1 MFTESRK
8 VPNLATKP
16 RQLFLADNQQ
26 FPTINHTT
34 MKPLIALVIALTIS
48 STLRAELNYEAISDW
63 IKLPEGRENIGN
75 MHGDVA
81 VSSAGEIYVS
91 VQDPK
96 AGLQV
101 YSADGKW
108 IRNVKGA
115 PNDFHGF
122 VIRKQEDGEFI
133 YGPRLGGGDIL
144 KMTLDGEIKLRIP
157 SSAIP
162 DKFKKGG
169 RVRLTGMDVAPNGD
183 LFVVDGY
190 SSDYVHHFDKKG
202 KYLTSFGGKG
212 EPFKFRTLHKIA
224 VDTRFNP
231 PRIIGTDR
239 ANGRVIHMS
248 NDGKFIGV
256 VADGLLMPAC
266 VAIHGDL
273 AAIGEIKGRVTLLD
287 KSGKV
292 VKQLGHNKN
301 PKEVGTNR
309 TPRSAWRTG
318 FVTAPHGVAF
328 NASGD
333 VIVAEYSNAGR
344 VHRFKNLNGSSAK
357 TSGTSEL
364 DLKPILGKDL
374 ANWQVPSGNDKAGWY
389 KVNNGVLEIRNGPK
403 KKGSVL
409 WTKKKYRDFVMEL
422 DFRFGEGT
430 VDSGVH
436 VRTQDQIQIGI
447 SGSLKRDMT
456 CSPYI
461 PGKGYPV
468 EAKNVKKLLKAKD
481 WNAMR
486 IQAIGNQY
494 TVWLQGEEVMTY
506 KSGSA
511 KEEGPIGIQLHGSR
525 IMGIDYRNMKVAE
538 LP

>member
-8 VPNLATKP
+8 VRNSVVKS
-16 RQLFLADNQQ
+16 RQLLLANNHQALTNNQ
-26 FPTINHTT
+26 TK
-34 MKPLIALVIALTIS
+34 MKSLIALVITLTIS
-48 STLRAELNYEAISDW
+48 PTLRAELSYEAISDW

-81 VSSAGEIYVS
+81 VSSAGELYVS

-96 AGLQV
+96 AGVQV

-122 VIRKQEDGEFI
+122 VIRKHKDGEFL
-133 YGPRLGGGDIL
+133 YGPRLGGGEIL
-144 KMTLDGEIKLRIP
+144 KMTLEGEVKLRIP
-157 SSAIP
+157 ASAIP
-162 DKFKKGG
+162 DKYKKGG

-190 SSDYVHHFDKKG
+190 SSDYVHRFDKTG
-202 KYLTSFGGKG
+202 KYLASFGGKG
-212 EPFKFRTLHKIA
+212 EPYKFRTLHKIA
-224 VDTRFNP
+224 VDTRFDP

-239 ANGRVIHMS
+239 ANGRVVHMS
-248 NDGKFIGV
+248 NDGKFIGEV
-256 VADGLLMPAC
+256 TTGLLMPAC
-266 VAIHGDL
+266 VAIQGDL

-309 TPRSAWRTG
+309 TPKSAWRTG

-333 VIVAEYSNAGR
+333 VIVAEYSVAGR
-344 VHRFKNLNGSSAK
+344 IHRFKKLNATSAK
-357 TSGTSEL
+357 TSDSSKL

-374 ANWQVPSGNDKAGWY
+374 AGWQVPSGNDKAGWY

-468 EAKNVKKLLKAKD
+468 EAKNIKKLLKAKD
-481 WNAMR
+481 WNTMR

>member
-8 VPNLATKP
+8 VRNSVVKP
-16 RQLFLADNQQ
+16 RHFLLANNQQ
-26 FPTINHTT
+26 FSTIKHTT

-48 STLRAELNYEAISDW
+48 SSLRAGLNYEAISDW
-63 IKLPEGRENIGN
+63 IKLPEGRQNIGN
-75 MHGDVA
+75 MHGDIA
-81 VSSAGEIYVS
+81 VSSAGEIYLS

-96 AGLQV
+96 AGVQV

-122 VIRKQEDGEFI
+122 VIRKQEDGEFLF
-133 YGPRLGGGDIL
+133 GPRLGGGEIL
-144 KMTLDGEIKLRIP
+144 KMTLDGQIKLRIP
-157 SSAIP
+157 ATAIP

-190 SSDYVHHFDKKG
+190 SSDYVHRFDKTG
-202 KYLTSFGGKG
+202 KYLASFGGKG
-212 EPFKFRTLHKIA
+212 EPYKFRTLHKIA
-224 VDTRFNP
+224 VDTRFDP

-239 ANGRVIHMS
+239 ANGRVVHMS
-248 NDGKFIGV
+248 NDGKLIGE
-256 VADGLLMPAC
+256 VATGLLMPAC
-266 VAIHGDL
+266 VAIQGDL

-309 TPRSAWRTG
+309 TPKSAWRTG
-318 FVTAPHGVAF
+318 FVTAPHGVTF

-344 VHRFKNLNGSSAK
+344 VHRFKKLNATSAK
-357 TSGTSEL
+357 TSDSSKL

-374 ANWQVPSGNDKAGWY
+374 AGWQVPPGNDTAGWY

-468 EAKNVKKLLKAKD
+468 EAKNIKKLLKAKD
-481 WNAMR
+481 WNTMR

-511 KEEGPIGIQLHGSR
+511 KEEGSIGIQLHGSR

>member
-8 VPNLATKP
+8 VRNSVVKP
-16 RQLFLADNQQ
+16 RQLLLANNHQALTNNQ
-26 FPTINHTT
+26 TK
-34 MKPLIALVIALTIS
+34 MKSLIALVITLTIS
-48 STLRAELNYEAISDW
+48 PTLRAELSYEAISDW

-81 VSSAGEIYVS
+81 VSSAGELYVS

-96 AGLQV
+96 AGVQV

-122 VIRKQEDGEFI
+122 VIRKHKDGEFL
-133 YGPRLGGGDIL
+133 YGPRLGGGEIL
-144 KMTLDGEIKLRIP
+144 KMTLEGEVKLRIP
-157 SSAIP
+157 ASAIP
-162 DKFKKGG
+162 DKYKKGG

-190 SSDYVHHFDKKG
+190 SSDYVHRFDKTG
-202 KYLTSFGGKG
+202 KYLASFGGKG
-212 EPFKFRTLHKIA
+212 EPYKFRTLHKIA
-224 VDTRFNP
+224 VDTRFDP

-239 ANGRVIHMS
+239 ANGRVVHMS
-248 NDGKFIGV
+248 NDGKFIGEV
-256 VADGLLMPAC
+256 TTGLLMPAC
-266 VAIHGDL
+266 VAIQGDL

-309 TPRSAWRTG
+309 TPKSAWRTG

-333 VIVAEYSNAGR
+333 VIVAEYSVAGR
-344 VHRFKNLNGSSAK
+344 IHRFKKLNATSAK
-357 TSGTSEL
+357 TSDSSKL

-374 ANWQVPSGNDKAGWY
+374 AGWQVPSGNDKAGWY

-403 KKGSVL
+403 KRGSVL

-468 EAKNVKKLLKAKD
+468 EAKNIKKLLKAKD
-481 WNAMR
+481 WNTMR